1 MTPINA
7 KLESILRTLAESP
20 RGVKW
25 LSANGYGTPA
35 AVQFN
40 LLALADMGYADAPDR
55 VSRMSTCSYWASDKG
70 RQYLADLK
78 PAESRSFVSRG
89 PYVPPPWQSVRP
101 GADDH
106 RQHRSHG
113 LVRV

>member
-55 VSRMSTCSYWASDKG
+55 VSRMSTCSFWISDKG
-70 RQYLADLK
+70 RQYLDGLK
-78 PAESRSFVSRG
+78 LAESRSFVSRG
-89 PYVPPPWQSVRP
+89 PYVPGKAAYYRNDGLKHVKSYVT
-101 GADDH
+101 
-106 RQHRSHG
+106 HG
-113 LVRV
+113 YCE

>member
-1 MTPINA
+1 MNLNA

-40 LLALADMGYADAPDR
+40 LLALADMGYADAPER
-55 VSRMSTCSYWASDKG
+55 LTSTCSFWISDKG

-78 PAESRSFVSRG
+78 PAESRSFVQRD
-89 PYVPPPWQSVRP
+89 PYVPGKWTPARA
-101 GADDH
+101 GADSH
-106 RQHRSHG
+106 KQYASHG
-113 LVRV
+113 IVRAA

>member
-1 MTPINA
+1 MNA
-7 KLESILRTLAESP
+7 KLLSILRTLAESP

-40 LLALADMGYADAPDR
+40 LLALADLGYAEAPDR
-55 VSRMSTCSYWASDKG
+55 VTSTCSFWISDKG

-89 PYVPPPWQSVRP
+89 PYVPPPWLSTRP
-101 GADDH
+101 GAEDH
-106 RQHRSHG
+106 RKHRSHG
-113 LVRV
+113 LVRAA

>member
-1 MTPINA
+1 MTVNA
-7 KLESILRTLAESP
+7 KLLSILRTLAESP

-55 VSRMSTCSYWASDKG
+55 VSRMSTCSFWISDKG

-78 PAESRSFVSRG
+78 PAESRSFVQRG
-89 PYVPPPWQSVRP
+89 PYVPGKWTPARA
-101 GADDH
+101 GADNH
-106 RQHRSHG
+106 FAHRSHG